1 MGLITKEEYIE
12 TLRKQR
18 PNVYIAGEKVE
29 SIPDHP
35 AFKTSI
41 DSMAVTYEW
50 AQDPRW
56 RNQMVMTS
64 HLIEGEEINIFNNLP
79 VNREEIYQKIR
90 VLRQLTCRHM
100 CSLRCMGVDVG
111 SAVWIA
117 SWELDQKHGTEYHQR
132 FRQWLKKVEKYDL
145 QVHCGV
151 SDAKGDRRK
160 RPSQQLDPDMYVHV
174 VKRNSKGIVLR
185 GAKANITAVPYSH
198 EALIIPTR
206 NLNREEKDYAFACSV
221 PVDAPGVTYICR
233 PAPSPRQ
240 PRKIEHPVSSKF
252 GLVECLMI
260 FEDVLVPWENVY
272 MDGEWEMARDITVR
286 FTNSHRTAKAAC
298 MSGRLDLMVGSGAL
312 VADYNGVETAA
323 RIIDRLTE
331 MIISADLTYAAS
343 VTAAMEGSMHPSG
356 IYSPSPRYANAGK
369 LHGAMRWGEIYGYL
383 HDICG
388 GMLVTMPGEADFLN
402 PETRGLMEKYLK
414 GKEGVPAEHRFRASK
429 LVEDL
434 VASVFSG
441 WLMGSAIN
449 AAGSPAAE
457 RIELF
462 RNYPL
467 KDSKQIAR
475 ETAGIKANSE
485 D

>member
-1 MGLITKEEYIE
+1 MGLITKQEYIE
-12 TLRKQR
+12 SLRRQK

-29 SIPDHP
+29 CIPDHP

-41 DSMAVTYEW
+41 DSMAVTYDW
-50 AQDPRW
+50 AQNPKW
-56 RNQMVMTS
+56 RDQMVMGS
-64 HLIEGEEINIFNNLP
+64 HLIEGEDINIFNNLP
-79 VNREEIYQKIR
+79 VSGEEVYQKMR

-117 SWELDQKHGTEYHQR
+117 TWELDQKYDTEYHQR
-132 FRQWLKKVEKYDL
+132 FREWIKKVEKHDL
-145 QVHCGV
+145 QVHCAV
-151 SDAKGDRRK
+151 SDAKGNRKK
-160 RPSQQLDPDMYVHV
+160 RPSRQSDPDMYVHV
-174 VKRNSKGIVLR
+174 VERNSKGIVLR

-198 EALIIPTR
+198 EALVIPTR
-206 NLNREEKDYAFACSV
+206 NLNQEEKDYAFVCSV
-221 PVDAPGVTYICR
+221 PVDAPGITYICR
-233 PAPSPRQ
+233 PAPSPRR
-240 PRKIEHPVSSKF
+240 PTKIERPVSSKF
-252 GLVECLMI
+252 GVVECMMI

-272 MDGEWEMARDITVR
+272 MDGEWEMAREITVR
-286 FTNSHRTAKAAC
+286 FTNSHRTAKSAC
-298 MSGRLDLMVGSGAL
+298 MGGRLDLMAGSGAL
-312 VADYNGVETAA
+312 VADYNGVEATAP
-323 RIIDRLTE
+323 IKDRLTE
-331 MIISADLTYAAS
+331 VILSAELTYAAS
-343 VTAAMEGSMHPSG
+343 VAAAMEGSMHDSG

-388 GMLVTMPGEADFLN
+388 GMLVTMPGEDDFFN

-414 GKEGVPAEHRFRASK
+414 GREEVPTEDRIRASK
-429 LVEDL
+429 LAEDL

-462 RNYPL
+462 RNYPIE
-467 KDSKQIAR
+467 DSKQIAR
-475 ETAGIKANSE
+475 EIAGIRENNQG
-485 D
+485 

>member
-12 TLRKQR
+12 SLRKQK

-41 DSMAVTYEW
+41 NSMSVTYDW
-50 AQDPRW
+50 AQNPKW
-56 RNQMVMTS
+56 RDQMVTKS
-64 HLIEGEEINIFNNLP
+64 HIIEGEDINIFNGFP
-79 VNREEIYQKIR
+79 VNGDEIYKKMRI
-90 VLRQLTCRHM
+90 LRQLSCRHI

-117 SWELDQKHGTEYHQR
+117 TWELDEKYGTEYHQR
-132 FRQWLKKVEKYDL
+132 FREWVQRVERNDL

-151 SDAKGDRRK
+151 SDAKGDRKK
-160 RPSQQLDPDMYVHV
+160 RPSKQTDPDMYVHV
-174 VKRNSKGIVLR
+174 VERNSKGIVLR
-185 GAKANITAVPYSH
+185 GAKANITAVPYSN

-206 NLNREEKDYAFACSV
+206 NLNQEEKDYAFACSV
-221 PVDAPGVTYICR
+221 PVDAPGITYICR
-233 PAPSPRQ
+233 PAPSPRY
-240 PRKIEHPVSSKF
+240 PTTIERPVSSKF
-252 GLVECLMI
+252 GVVECLMV
-260 FEDVLVPWENVY
+260 FDDVLVPWENVY
-272 MDGEWEMARDITVR
+272 MDGEYEMAREMTVR

-298 MSGRLDLMVGSGAL
+298 MGGRLDLMVGSGAL
-312 VADYNGVETAA
+312 VADLNGVASAA
-323 RIIDRLTE
+323 RITDRLTE
-331 MIISADLTYAAS
+331 MIISAELTYAAA
-343 VTAAMEGSMHPSG
+343 VTASIEGSMHPSG

-369 LHGAMRWGEIYGYL
+369 LHGSMRWGEIYGYL

-402 PETRGLMEKYLK
+402 QETRGLMEKYLK
-414 GKEGVPAEHRFRASK
+414 GKEGVPTEDRIRASK

-467 KDSKQIAR
+467 EDSKKVAMEI
-475 ETAGIKANSE
+475 AGIRGDS
-485 D
+485 